1 MRQIWRYDVRSIRS
15 KAASMQCVR
24 QFFSLKPTKRSA
36 TVMVLWVSVG
46 TSMLAQV
53 PYLGK
58 GPDAS
63 FQQVDFSQM
72 YLDQMNRDLKKT
84 VDQKAQDKKLV
95 DSGIVSALD
104 LAAPHKAVDEYN
116 QAASLMKAQN
126 SKAAAKHFRRAID
139 QYPKF
144 VSAHV
149 GLGLAYLDLED
160 TMRAKGE
167 FEAASKLDDKFP
179 GSFAHLGQLAL
190 SQSDFGT
197 AQAALEKAASAQ
209 PSDARILSCLAF
221 AQTGTH
227 EYRHA
232 LETARRVH
240 ELDHKGM
247 ANVHYVAASAAMALN
262 DYGAMQL
269 ELKLFVSEDPTNA
282 FAPVARQNL
291 AALAS
296 NGPARVAGTAGP
308 QQTTTVVASL
318 QTQTFPNSER
328 LKVQLSGLGDE
339 SANETCD
346 DCNTLA
352 EASPIPK
359 VAGYGEVS
367 DVPQG
372 LPSRTGTWTIR
383 KSVDEVTVF
392 FSVSSHGHMVSD
404 LQQSDIQ
411 LRDDGKPPARV
422 LQFAPQSKLPLRLA
436 LLVDTSGSVHDRFSF
451 EKRAASKFVE
461 KMLNSASDLAFI
473 AGFANEATVT
483 QDFSSDPGELAK
495 GIEKLSNE
503 GGTSLFDAV
512 SFACWKLAAYPDSE
526 RVARVLVILSD
537 GEDNSSHSSLKQSIQ
552 VAEKT
557 GVTIYT
563 VSTREVP
570 GDKTD
575 ADRVLELLA
584 ERTGGEA
591 MFPGAVRTLGGSF
604 DKLHDS
610 IRSRYFIA
618 YKPADF
624 EPNGSFRT
632 ITITAEKDGKRLQVR
647 ARKGYHAR
655 LEPSSQGAQARK

>member
-1 MRQIWRYDVRSIRS
+1 
-15 KAASMQCVR
+15 
-24 QFFSLKPTKRSA
+24 
-36 TVMVLWVSVG
+36 
-46 TSMLAQV
+46 
-53 PYLGK
+53 
-58 GPDAS
+58 
-63 FQQVDFSQM
+63 M
-72 YLDQMNRDLKKT
+72 YLDQMNRNLKKSD
-84 VDQKAQDKKLV
+84 DQKAQDKKLI
-95 DSGIVSALD
+95 DTGIVSALD
-104 LAAPHKAVDEYN
+104 LAAPHKAVEEYN
-116 QAASLMKAQN
+116 QAATLMKAQR
-126 SKAAAKHFRRAID
+126 SKEAAKHFRKAID
-139 QYPKF
+139 QYPNF

-160 TMRAKGE
+160 TVRAKGE
-167 FEAASKLDDKFP
+167 FEAAAKLDDKFP

-190 SQSDFGT
+190 SQNDFGT
-197 AQAALEKAASAQ
+197 AQAALEKAASVQ

-240 ELDHKGM
+240 ELDHKGL

-262 DYGAMQL
+262 DYGTMQQ

-282 FAPVARQNL
+282 FAPLARQNL

-296 NGPARVAGTAGP
+296 NSAARAAGSAGP
-308 QQTTTVVASL
+308 QPTTTVVASP
-318 QTQTFPNSER
+318 QAQTFPNTDR
-328 LKVQLSGLGDE
+328 LKAQLSGLGDE
-339 SANETCD
+339 SANESCD

-352 EASPIPK
+352 EASPLPEA
-359 VAGYGEVS
+359 AGNGEVS
-367 DVPQG
+367 DAPQG
-372 LPSRTGTWTIR
+372 LSSRVGTWTIR
-383 KSVDEVTVF
+383 KSVDEVTLF
-392 FSVSSHGHMVSD
+392 FAVSTGGHMVNG
-404 LQQSDIQ
+404 LEQSNIQ
-411 LRDDGKPPARV
+411 IRDDGKPPERV
-422 LQFAPQSKLPLRLA
+422 MQFAPQSKLPLRLA

-461 KMLNSASDLAFI
+461 KMLNGASDVAFI

-483 QDFSSDPGELAK
+483 QDFSSDPLELAK

-512 SFACWKLAAYPDSE
+512 SFACWKLAAYPDRE

-537 GEDNSSHSSLKQSIQ
+537 GEDNSSHGSLKQSIQ
-552 VAEKT
+552 AAEKT

-563 VSTREVP
+563 VSTREEP

-575 ADRVLELLA
+575 ADRVLAFLA

-591 MFPGAVRTLGGSF
+591 MFPGAMGSLGGSF

-624 EPNGSFRT
+624 QPNGSYRT
-632 ITITAEKDGKRLQVR
+632 IHIVAEKDGKRLQVR

-655 LEPSSQGAQARK
+655 LEPSSKEKIGNE